1 MSSFVNVIIT
11 LNINTILEMI
21 QNTIVRE
28 FCHRPK
34 KWLMTFLIFLL
45 PFLNLMGQKITITG
59 KVTSTD
65 LNSPIPGA
73 NVLIKGTSTGTV
85 TDFDGNYYITAGAND
100 ILTFSYVGFE
110 SEEVP
115 VNGQKRIDV
124 SMSESLS
131 SLDEIVLVGYGTQ
144 KKEEIT
150 SSIASVNKEDFNK
163 GMVKDVGQMIQGK
176 VAGLNITNSSGDPAS
191 NTTFKLRGT
200 STLSGANS
208 NPLILING
216 IPGDINMV
224 APEDVESIDVL
235 KDGSAAA
242 IYGTRGTNGVII
254 ITTKAAKGGDID
266 NVEYSGYVTTS
277 QISNQLDMLNAEE
290 FRTLYPQYDYGYD
303 VDWVDEITRTP
314 ISHVHNISFMGGS
327 SRTNYIANLNYNN
340 QQGVMLKSDNETF
353 RGRVEINHKMFDD
366 KVKVQFSIL
375 GRQNQYESTGSG
387 GSFRTRAYWQAIRRN
402 PTEPIYNEDG
412 TWYENLEKLDYE
424 NPLALLKEAEGDV
437 KTSEMRYN
445 GNITYNPITD
455 LTLSA
460 TLSYTR
466 ENRNTGYSETL
477 NHISNVRDGYPGW
490 SSISAY
496 TQMEKLAELTA
507 TYSKHLEKHNFTI
520 LGGYSYIG
528 TDYEDNSMTNYGFQD
543 DYFGGWHNIGT
554 GSALTSGLASM
565 SSSKSTTNLI
575 GVFGRATYAYDN
587 KYLLMAS
594 LRYEGASQLWGTDN
608 AWGTFPALSLG
619 WRITNEKFMNNQKIF
634 DNLKL
639 RVGYGVTGSQP
650 SASFLGLAMLQ
661 YGDFAYVNGQW
672 LRTVVPQSNPNPD
685 LRWEEKKETNIGLDF
700 SSLGGRL
707 SGSVDIYSR
716 KIDGLLYSYNVPTP
730 PYLYPTIMANG
741 GTLKNK
747 GVEVLLS
754 GSPVLTD
761 NIQWDTNI
769 TFSTNKSELE
779 SLNGSI
785 FKSDYDYFDTGATYY
800 EGQWTTSHRVQV
812 GESIGN
818 FYGFKVV
825 DVDEDGKWI
834 YEDNDGNLV
843 NYDDFTHDPNDK
855 KVIGNGLPKWYA
867 GWNNT
872 LRYKNWDM
880 SISMRGAFGF
890 QVINEARMNYE
901 GTKNGYGDNRLKSV
915 NNLIFGKHILSDEVE
930 PEFNSY
936 YLEDADYW
944 KIDNI
949 TLGYTFDLFKIKAME
964 SLRVYSS
971 VMNALT
977 ITGYNGIDPEVN
989 TSGLAPGIDSR
1000 EKYPTIRSFTFGVQ
1014 VKF

>member
-1 MSSFVNVIIT
+1 MKKTKLGHSGFMLIVTPSWLFTGIIILCTFFSMKAQNVK
-11 LNINTILEMI
+11 TISGI
-21 QNTIVRE
+21 
-28 FCHRPK
+28 
-34 KWLMTFLIFLL
+34 
-45 PFLNLMGQKITITG
+45 
-59 KVTSTD
+59 VTSEEGEG
-65 LNSPIPGA
+65 IPGV
-73 NVLIKGTSTGTV
+73 NVLIKGELKGTV
-85 TDFDGNYYITAGAND
+85 TDFNGAYFLSAFAND
-100 ILTFSYVGFE
+100 VVVFSYVGYKTQE
-110 SEEVP
+110 VIVGENDTINVVLEE
-115 VNGQKRIDV
+115 D
-124 SMSESLS
+124 LAA
-131 SLDEIVLVGYGTQ
+131 LDEVVVVGYGTQ

-150 SSIASVNKEDFNK
+150 SSIASVKAEDFNR
-163 GMVKDVGQMIQGK
+163 GLVKDVGQMIQGK
-176 VAGLNITNSSGDPAS
+176 VAGLNVTNSSGDPAS

-208 NPLILING
+208 DPLILING
-216 IPGDINMV
+216 IPGNMNMV
-224 APEDVESIDVL
+224 APEDIESIDVL

-254 ITTKAAKGGDID
+254 ITTKEAKGSNI
-266 NVEYSGYVTTS
+266 NTVEYNGYVTTS
-277 QISNQLDMLNAEE
+277 QISNQLDMFNASE
-290 FRTLYPQYDYGYD
+290 FRSLYPQYDFGYD
-303 VDWVDEITRTP
+303 VDWMDEITRTP
-314 ISHVHNISFMGGS
+314 ISHVHNLSFMGGTS
-327 SRTNYIANLNYNN
+327 KTNYIANLNYNT

-353 RGRVEINHKMFDD
+353 RGRIEITHKMFDD

-375 GRQNQYESTGSG
+375 GRQNKYESTGSG

-402 PTEPIYNEDG
+402 PTEPIYNDDG
-412 TWYENLEKLDYE
+412 TWYEGLNKLDYE
-424 NPLALLKEAEGDV
+424 NPLALLKESDGEV
-437 KTSEMRYN
+437 KTTEMRYN
-445 GNITYNPITD
+445 GNITYNPIED
-455 LTLSA
+455 LTLRA
-460 TLSYTR
+460 TFSYTR

-490 SSISAY
+490 SSITGY

-507 TYSKHLEKHNFTI
+507 TYNKHLGKHNFSI

-528 TDYEDNSMTNYGFQD
+528 TDYEYYSMTNYGFQD

-565 SSSKSTTNLI
+565 NSSKSTTNLI

-594 LRYEGASQLWGTDN
+594 LRHEGASQLWGTEN
-608 AWGTFPALSLG
+608 AWGTFPSVSLG
-619 WRITNEKFMNNQKIF
+619 WRITNEEFMQNQKIF
-634 DNLKL
+634 DNLKF

-700 SSLGGRL
+700 SSLEGRL
-707 SGSVDIYSR
+707 SGSIDIYER
-716 KIDGLLYSYNVPTP
+716 KIDGLLYQYNVPTP

-741 GTLKNK
+741 GTMKNK
-747 GVEVLLS
+747 GLEVLLS
-754 GSPVLTD
+754 AIPVVSD
-761 NIQWDTNI
+761 NFQWDTNI

-779 SLNGSI
+779 SLNGSV
-785 FKSDYDYFDTGATYY
+785 FKSDYNYFDTGAVYY

-825 DVDEDGKWI
+825 DVDEEGKWI
-834 YEDNDGNLV
+834 YEDKDGSLI
-843 NYDDFTHDPNDK
+843 NYDDFTHDPADK
-855 KVIGNGLPKWYA
+855 KIIGNGLPQFYT
-867 GWNNT
+867 GWNNS
-872 LRYKNWDM
+872 LSYKNWDM
-880 SISMRGAFGF
+880 SINMRGAFDF
-890 QVINEARMNYE
+890 QIINDARMNYE

-936 YLEDADYW
+936 YIEEGDYW
-944 KIDNI
+944 KIDNV
-949 TLGYTFDLFKIKAME
+949 TLGYTFNLAENNHMN

-977 ITGYNGIDPEVN
+977 ITGYDGIDPEVN
-989 TSGLAPGIDSR
+989 TSGLTPGIDDR
-1000 EKYPTIRSFTFGVQ
+1000 EKYPTVRSFTLGVQ